1 MMPRRTI
8 RAKAAILAAGLSIA
22 GLAGQGEPQ
31 VDPKV
36 TALIAAVQR
45 EPWPRQAEAIAALG
59 ATGDPRATEPLA
71 ALLDSR
77 AWYVRYAA
85 IRAIGQL
92 RGEAAIRT
100 LVTALG
106 DEHGVV
112 RQSAREALVA
122 RGAPTVAAVVSALDS
137 DTAIVPWQAAWIL
150 GRLRSPAATSALV
163 GALERGGADVRVES
177 AVSRVRT
184 GGSASA
190 GGLVR
195 LLASGD
201 PSVREE
207 AAWALGHLSQPQ
219 AAEPL
224 ISALTDADAGWM
236 AAVALGELGAV
247 QAAAPLAAALQSPTA
262 RMRRAAAWALA
273 RFRSP
278 ATASVLLRSL
288 GDSDDEVRY
297 WTAQALRGIATPE
310 ALRAAAAAKPTRWDR
325 DARRCAPPRS
335 SATMASGTLT
345 FNDRRYRL
353 YPDTHDEAPAIPS
366 PLTTT
371 DGTELMVAMTSDGRH
386 AIVPVTLKASERQ
399 CDADTGDFPT
409 LARSGLHSEVELD
422 LTRTITGRS
431 VVEIAEFGRPG
442 YLSDDGFLEV
452 GEDVI
457 SILKDDNDTVT
468 ALGLTHPELARPLF
482 HIWNMMNVDLDLNRW
497 NMAEHRWGNVTA
509 VLSHGRRVKLVAG
522 DTKGGQLSIFADG
535 IEGSFWIEITG
546 ELTEPERT
554 FLKKRYARL
563 DSGQI
568 DALERALTT
577 IRTGDIQPHYITW
590 YGFYE
595 GRTPWR
601 TDPIALALTFGLRTL
616 EEIEAAFPGRLY
628 EVLMARHYLPPSAAS
643 RFLASSTSGR
653 AGSARAISVRNRP
666 YCSRALAAS
675 PCCS

>member
-1 MMPRRTI
+1 MMPRRMI
-8 RAKAAILAAGLSIA
+8 QAITALLVAGLSIA

-36 TALIAAVQR
+36 TALIATVQR
-45 EPWPRQAEAIAALG
+45 ESWPRQAEAIAALG

-77 AWYVRYAA
+77 AWYVRDEA

-92 RGEAAIRT
+92 RGDAAIRA
-100 LVTALG
+100 LVAALG
-106 DEHGVV
+106 DEHGVA

-122 RGAPTVAAVVSALDS
+122 RGEPAIPAVVPALDS
-137 DTAIVPWQAAWIL
+137 EPAIVRWQAAWIL
-150 GRLRSPAATSALV
+150 GRIAAPGTTATLLA
-163 GALERGGADVRVES
+163 ALERGSPEVRAES
-177 AVSRVRT
+177 AVGLVRT
-184 GGSASA
+184 GGNASV

-195 LLASGD
+195 LLVSGD

-207 AAWALGHLSQPQ
+207 AAWALGHLGQPQ

-224 ISALTDADAGWM
+224 TATLADADAGWM

-247 QAAAPLAAALQSPTA
+247 QSAMPLAAALQSPGS
-262 RMRRAAAWALA
+262 RMRRATSWALA
-273 RFRSP
+273 RLHTAATIP
-278 ATASVLLRSL
+278 ALRTAL
-288 GDSDDEVRY
+288 GDPDEEVRY
-297 WTAQALRGIATPE
+297 WAAQALRGVGTPE
-310 ALRAAAAAKPTRWDR
+310 ASRAAAVAKPTRWDR

-335 SATMASGTLT
+335 SATIASGTLT
-345 FNDRRYRL
+345 FNGRRYQL
-353 YPDTHDEAPAIPS
+353 YPETLDETPAIPS

-371 DGTELMVAMTSDGRH
+371 DGTELMVAVTSGGKH

-399 CDADTGDFPT
+399 CDADAGDFPT
-409 LARSGLHSEVELD
+409 LARSGRHSEIELD

-431 VVEIAEFGRPG
+431 VIEIAELGRPG

-457 SILKDDNDTVT
+457 SILRHDNDTVT

-482 HIWNMMNVDLDLNRW
+482 YIWNMMNVDLNLNRW
-497 NMAEHRWGNVTA
+497 NMAEHRWKHVTA
-509 VLSHGRRVKLVAG
+509 VLSHGRRVTLVAG

-546 ELTEPERT
+546 ELAEAERA

-563 DSGQI
+563 DSGKQ

-643 RFLASSTSGR
+643 RFFASSTSGR
-653 AGSARAISVRNRP
+653 PGSARAIRVRNRP